1 MDDLGEMEVR
11 MDLLGHYGFLQQS
24 TDMTD
29 PHYNQLLRILDQLE
43 ADYNAELAK
52 YRAQIMDNDNE
63 TLDAVS
69 DKRPDLG
76 AAIREFKRI
85 KKHRLSSE
93 VESALSS
100 IEPTLS
106 SFEGIYTTCRAAD
119 MSFPDFEVDGKTYPL
134 SFVLYENSYQYNPD
148 HKLRHAAFKAFSK
161 VLNQYKNTVAANY
174 YAQVSKEKTWQPCAD
189 TTRSSITCWTTRKF
203 RANFSIVKSTS
214 SSKNLAPSCKNTSN

>member
-1 MDDLGEMEVR
+1 MGVLSWVYLTEKTFLYSKLGTSVFFTKMTMPGKRHRSRKKALADFSKYDQKLNDPETIISALDDLGEMEVR
-11 MDLLGHYGFLQQS
+11 MDQLGHYGFLKQS

-85 KKHRLSSE
+85 K
-93 VESALSS
+93 S
-100 IEPTLS
+100 I
-106 SFEGIYTTCRAAD
+106 A
-119 MSFPDFEVDGKTYPL
+119 
-134 SFVLYENSYQYNPD
+134 
-148 HKLRHAAFKAFSK
+148 
-161 VLNQYKNTVAANY
+161 
-174 YAQVSKEKTWQPCAD
+174 
-189 TTRSSITCWTTRKF
+189 
-203 RANFSIVKSTS
+203 
-214 SSKNLAPSCKNTSN
+214 

>member
-1 MDDLGEMEVR
+1 MGLPDRKDVPVHQTWDVGILYENDDAWQKDIEAEKKALSDFSKYDQKLNDPETIIVALDDLGEMEVR

-106 SFEGIYTTCRAAD
+106 SFEGIYTT
-119 MSFPDFEVDGKTYPL
+119 
-134 SFVLYENSYQYNPD
+134 
-148 HKLRHAAFKAFSK
+148 
-161 VLNQYKNTVAANY
+161 
-174 YAQVSKEKTWQPCAD
+174 
-189 TTRSSITCWTTRKF
+189 
-203 RANFSIVKSTS
+203 
-214 SSKNLAPSCKNTSN
+214 